1 MPIIGIG
8 VDTCHLPH
16 LHSLLTRHSP
26 WRLVRRIFTVREREL
41 FEQNFGALDL
51 HRPLPK
57 YPDSDGGAHWN
68 RIPPPQR
75 RLLSYLGGRWAAKEA
90 AFKALYPTYHLQF
103 RDVSILKEQG
113 PKPCIVLSPD
123 IVKTANYLNDFAMS
137 KPVPSSGKN
146 ERVRTNRAFASYQG
160 CNASNPVAST
170 SAQSAKPMG
179 PFMDGTVK

>member
-51 HRPLPK
+51 HKPLSK
-57 YPDSDGGAHWN
+57 YPNPEGGPHWN

-113 PKPCIVLSPD
+113 AKPCIVLSPD
-123 IVKTANYLNDFAMS
+123 IVEAANVSASHVSLSHDGEIAMAY
-137 KPVPSSGKN
+137 VVF
-146 ERVRTNRAFASYQG
+146 ERSCDEQT
-160 CNASNPVAST
+160 C
-170 SAQSAKPMG
+170 AKL
-179 PFMDGTVK
+179 TKQ